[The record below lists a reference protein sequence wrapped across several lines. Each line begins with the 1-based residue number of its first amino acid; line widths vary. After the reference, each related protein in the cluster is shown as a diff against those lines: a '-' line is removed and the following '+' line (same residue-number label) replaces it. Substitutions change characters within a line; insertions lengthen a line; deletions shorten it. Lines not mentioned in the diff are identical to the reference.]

1 MVYGYCCGTAIV
13 ATSTFIFVRGEGM
26 DWSDMR
32 IFLAIARNGS
42 LGGAARELGV
52 SHPTVGRRLQVL
64 EQTSGQAF
72 FLRTAQGLV
81 LTDSGERILGLAQDM
96 EHSALAIER
105 RLAGHGDQ
113 PEGLLRISSADWFA
127 CHVLSPVLSELVHRY
142 PLIVPEVIAGHR
154 LFDLARRDADIA
166 FRIVPFTEPD
176 IVHRKLTTLSYGLYA
191 ALHAPA
197 PQPDG
202 EGLGLILM
210 NIAQA
215 HYPDVHWLQ
224 QRYPLARTV
233 FTSSSRTVQAQMCA
247 KGLGVAVLP
256 RVLGDSVSG
265 LRLLDEDEPPPGR
278 DIWMGYHQDMRQM
291 DRLRALADLASNMI
305 GAG

>member
-1 MVYGYCCGTAIV
+1 
-13 ATSTFIFVRGEGM
+13 M

-32 IFLAIARNGS
+32 VFLAIARSGS
-42 LGGAARELGV
+42 LGGAAKQLGI

-64 EQTSGQAF
+64 EKGCGQVF

-81 LTDSGERILGLAQDM
+81 LTDSGEKILNLAQEM

-105 RLAGHGDQ
+105 RLAGDSAQ

-127 CHVLSPVLSELVHRY
+127 CYILAPVLSELATRY

-154 LFDLARRDADIA
+154 LFDLSRRDADIA

-176 IVHRKLTTLSYGLYA
+176 IVHRKLTTLSYGLYSA
-191 ALHAPA
+191 IGFPA
-197 PQPDG
+197 PKPQG
-202 EGLGLILM
+202 EGLGLITM

-247 KGLGVAVLP
+247 QGLGVAVLP
-256 RVLGDSVSG
+256 RPLGDQ
-265 LRLLDEDEPPPGR
+265 LTALQLIDPDQPPPGR

-291 DRLRALADLASNMI
+291 DRLRALADLASNML
-305 GAG
+305 GSQ

>member
-1 MVYGYCCGTAIV
+1 M
-13 ATSTFIFVRGEGM
+13 FIFVRGEGM

-215 HYPDVHWLQ
+215 HYPDVQWLQ

-256 RVLGDSVSG
+256 RVLGDSVPG

>member
-1 MVYGYCCGTAIV
+1 
-13 ATSTFIFVRGEGM
+13 M

-32 IFLAIARNGS
+32 VFLAIARSGS
-42 LGGAARELGV
+42 LGGAAKQLGV

-64 EQTSGQAF
+64 EQGSGQPF

-81 LTDSGERILGLAQDM
+81 LIDSGEKILSLAQEM

-105 RLAGHGDQ
+105 RMAGDSAQ

-127 CHVLSPVLSELVHRY
+127 CYVLSPVLSELARRY

-154 LFDLARRDADIA
+154 LFDLSRRDADIA

-176 IVHRKLTTLSYGLYA
+176 IVHRKLTTMPYGLYSA
-191 ALHAPA
+191 VGLPVPK
-197 PQPDG
+197 PQG
-202 EGLGLILM
+202 EGLGLITM

-215 HYPDVHWLQ
+215 HYPDVQWLQ

-247 KGLGVAVLP
+247 QGFGVAVLP
-256 RVLGDSVSG
+256 RSLGDQVPA
-265 LRLLDEDEPPPGR
+265 LKLLDPDEPPPGR

-291 DRLRALADLASNMI
+291 DRLRALADLASSMI
-305 GAG
+305 GSE